1 MTLPLAQANVLTY
14 LRDYLAANGYPP
26 TRREIAGHCGFASQ
40 NAAQGHLEALA
51 RKGAI
56 GIRPGLAR
64 GLRGDDQRCDP
75 ARA

>member
-1 MTLPLAQANVLTY
+1 MTLTDAQANVLTY
-14 LRDYLAANGYPP
+14 LRDYLARNGYPP

-56 GIRPGLAR
+56 GVVPGVAR
-64 GLRGDDQRCDP
+64 GIRVL
-75 ARA
+75 A